1 MADLASSLGKLT
13 GKTLTGIKSAS
24 KKTVE
29 VAKTTPKKT
38 VTTLSNKKDEFVAG
52 FRSEVP
58 ASANPKIGEV
68 ESEISTEP
76 STNNNTI
83 TQ

>member
-38 VTTLSNKKDEFVAG
+38 TTTLSNKKKEFVAG

-58 ASANPKIGEV
+58 ASTDTKIGDV
-68 ESEISTEP
+68 EGETSTEP
-76 STNNNTI
+76 IINNNTI

>member
-13 GKTLTGIKSAS
+13 GKTLTGIKAAG

-38 VTTLSNKKDEFVAG
+38 STTLSNKKEEFVAG

-58 ASANPKIGEV
+58 ASANTKIGEV
-68 ESEISTEP
+68 ENETSTEP